1 MMPAGHPAAE
11 PRAVAGRSEPPD
23 RSEYTGPRMLLEE
36 IGGPEDL
43 RGLGPQDL
51 NRLCAEIREFLVG
64 AVSRTGGHLG
74 PNLGVVE
81 LSVALHRVFDSP
93 RDALVFDTGHQAYVH
108 KMLTG
113 RLDRFDTLR
122 QHGGLSGYPCRS
134 ESPHDI
140 VENSHASTGLSY
152 ALALA
157 TARQLT
163 GEPGKVICVIGDGA
177 LTGGMAYEALNNIG
191 HLRPEL
197 IVILND
203 NGRSYAPTVGG
214 IAENLGQLR
223 LSPTYEAAKDATGR
237 TLRHLPLVGDSAY
250 QAAKRV
256 KESLKQLVSTT
267 SLFETLGLKYGG
279 PIDGHDIPAL
289 ERALRDAA
297 AYRGPVVIHVVT
309 NKGNGYAPAVHDDV
323 DKYHG
328 VSAFN
333 PGDGSFASKAP
344 SWTDLFGEALLE
356 AAEEDPRIVAIT
368 AAMASSTGLLGF
380 AERFP
385 DRFFDVGIAEQ
396 HAVTFASGLAMKG
409 LRPVV
414 CIYSTFL
421 QRAFDQVTCDAS
433 LHRLPVT
440 FVIDR
445 AGITG
450 DDGPSHH
457 GLLDLAYL
465 RCVPGMV
472 VAAPSSPDEMRRML
486 ATALAHDGP
495 FAIRYPRGVAPGT
508 GTAALEPFDS
518 LDAAVRREGRD
529 VALLAVG
536 KMVGAALEAARR
548 LEAEEISATV
558 VDARFV
564 KPLDPRIAD
573 IAARHR
579 AVVTAEDGTL
589 MGGFGTAV
597 AELLAEAGI
606 SVPLRRLGVPDRFVE
621 HGAQALL
628 LAELGLDA
636 DGIARTARELLS
648 AATRDSVP
656 AA

>member
-1 MMPAGHPAAE
+1 
-11 PRAVAGRSEPPD
+11 
-23 RSEYTGPRMLLEE
+23 MLLDE
-36 IGGPEDL
+36 IRGPADL
-43 RGLGPQDL
+43 RDLGPHDL
-51 NRLCAEIREFLVG
+51 TRLCGEIRDFLIE

-81 LSVALHRVFDSP
+81 LTVALHRVFSSP
-93 RDALVFDTGHQAYVH
+93 QDALVFDTGHQAYVH

-113 RLDRFDTLR
+113 RLRDFDTLR
-122 QHGGLSGYPCRS
+122 QHGGLSGYPCRAES
-134 ESPHDI
+134 EHDV

-163 GEPGKVICVIGDGA
+163 GEAGKVVCVIGDGA

-191 HLRPEL
+191 HLHPEL
-197 IVILND
+197 IIILND

-267 SLFETLGLKYGG
+267 SIFETLGLKYGG
-279 PIDGHDIPAL
+279 PIDGHDIAAL

-297 AYRGPVVIHVVT
+297 SYRGPVVIHVVT
-309 NKGNGYAPAVHDDV
+309 NKGNGYAPAVHDEI
-323 DKYHG
+323 DKFHG
-328 VSAFN
+328 VSSFN
-333 PGDGSFASKAP
+333 PRDGSFAAAAP

-356 AAEEDPRIVAIT
+356 AAERDPRIVAIT

-396 HAVTFASGLAMKG
+396 HAVTFASGLALQG

-421 QRAFDQVTCDAS
+421 QRAFDQIACDAS

-440 FVIDR
+440 FVLDR

-450 DDGPSHH
+450 PDGPSHH
-457 GLLDLAYL
+457 GMLDLAFL
-465 RCVPGMV
+465 RCIPGMV

-486 ATALAHDGP
+486 ATALAHEGGP
-495 FAIRYPRGVAPGT
+495 FALRYPRGTAPAAA
-508 GTAALEPFDS
+508 TAALEP
-518 LDAAVRREGRD
+518 LPIGEAVVRRDGAD
-529 VALLAVG
+529 VAIMAVG
-536 KMVGAALEAARR
+536 KMVGVALDAARR
-548 LEAEEISATV
+548 LEGEGISASV

-564 KPLDPRIAD
+564 KPLDPRLAEIG
-573 IAARHR
+573 ARHR
-579 AVVTAEDGTL
+579 GVVTVEDGTTV
-589 MGGFGTAV
+589 GGFGSAV
-597 AELLAEAGI
+597 AELLAAAGTP
-606 SVPLRRLGVPDRFVE
+606 VPVRRLGIPDRFVE
-621 HGAQALL
+621 HGAQGLL
-628 LAELGLDA
+628 LASLGLDPEGVA
-636 DGIARTARELLS
+636 S
-648 AATRDSVP
+648 AAAEVLACGPSRPATSPRRAP

>member
-1 MMPAGHPAAE
+1 
-11 PRAVAGRSEPPD
+11 
-23 RSEYTGPRMLLEE
+23 MLLDE
-36 IGGPEDL
+36 ITCPDDL
-43 RGLGPQDL
+43 RELGPQDL
-51 NRLCAEIREFLVG
+51 TRLCAEIREFLVA
-64 AVSRTGGHLG
+64 AVSKTGGHLG

-81 LSVALHRVFDSP
+81 LTLAMHRVFHSP

-108 KMLTG
+108 KMVTG
-113 RLDRFDTLR
+113 RLSQFDRLR
-122 QHGGLSGYPCRS
+122 QRGGLSGYPNRAES
-134 ESPHDI
+134 EHDI
-140 VENSHASTGLSY
+140 VENSHASAGLSY

-163 GEPGKVICVIGDGA
+163 GEPGKVICVVGDGA
-177 LTGGMAYEALNNIG
+177 LTGGIAYEALNNIG
-191 HLRPEL
+191 HLRPDL

-214 IAENLGQLR
+214 LAENLGQLR

-267 SLFETLGLKYGG
+267 SIFETLGLKYGG
-279 PIDGHDIPAL
+279 PIDGHDIAAL

-297 AYRGPVVIHVVT
+297 AYRGPVIIHVVT
-309 NKGNGYAPAVHDDV
+309 NKGNGYAPAVQDEI

-328 VSAFN
+328 VSTFN
-333 PGDGSFASKAP
+333 PEDGSFATKAA
-344 SWTDLFGEALLE
+344 SWTDLFGDALLE
-356 AAEEDPRIVAIT
+356 AAEVDQRIVAIT

-414 CIYSTFL
+414 CIYSSFL
-421 QRAFDQVTCDAS
+421 QRAFDQVACDAC
-433 LHRLPVT
+433 LHNLPVT

-457 GLLDLAYL
+457 GMLDLAYL
-465 RCVPGMV
+465 RCIPNMV
-472 VAAPSSPDEMRRML
+472 VAAPSTPDEMRRML
-486 ATALAHDGP
+486 ATALAHEGP
-495 FAIRYPRGVAPGT
+495 FALRYPRGAAQAT
-508 GTAALEPFDS
+508 ATAAMKPLLIGRS
-518 LDAAVRREGRD
+518 LTRREGD
-529 VALLAVG
+529 DIAILAVG
-536 KMVGAALEAARR
+536 KMVGVALDAAHL
-548 LEAEEISATV
+548 LEAEGIEATV
-558 VDARFV
+558 VDGRFV
-564 KPLDPRIAD
+564 KPLDPHLTD
-573 IAARHR
+573 VAASHR
-579 AVVTAEDGTL
+579 AVLTVEDGTCV
-589 MGGFGTAV
+589 GGFGSAV
-597 AELLAEAGI
+597 AELLSDTGVA
-606 SVPLRRLGVPDRFVE
+606 VPVRRLGIPDRFVE

-628 LAELGLDA
+628 LHELGLDA
-636 DGIARTARELLS
+636 DGVATSAREVLATARH
-648 AATRDSVP
+648 DP
-656 AA
+656 ALA

>member
-1 MMPAGHPAAE
+1 
-11 PRAVAGRSEPPD
+11 
-23 RSEYTGPRMLLEE
+23 MLLDE
-36 IGGPEDL
+36 IRGPADL
-43 RGLGPQDL
+43 RDLGPQDL
-51 NRLCAEIREFLVG
+51 TRLCGEIRDFLIE

-81 LSVALHRVFDSP
+81 LTVALHRVFSSP
-93 RDALVFDTGHQAYVH
+93 QDALVFDTGHQAYVH

-113 RLDRFDTLR
+113 RLRDFETLR
-122 QHGGLSGYPCRS
+122 QHGGLSGYPSRAES
-134 ESPHDI
+134 EHDV

-157 TARQLT
+157 TARQIT
-163 GEPGKVICVIGDGA
+163 GEAGKVVCVIGDGA

-191 HLRPEL
+191 HLHPEL
-197 IVILND
+197 IIILND

-267 SLFETLGLKYGG
+267 SIFETLGLKYGG
-279 PIDGHDIPAL
+279 PIDGHDIAAL

-297 AYRGPVVIHVVT
+297 SYRGPVVIHVVT
-309 NKGNGYAPAVHDDV
+309 NKGNGYAPAVHDEI
-323 DKYHG
+323 DKFHG
-328 VSAFN
+328 VSSFN
-333 PGDGSFASKAP
+333 PRDGSFAAAAP

-356 AAEEDPRIVAIT
+356 AAERDPRIVAIT

-396 HAVTFASGLAMKG
+396 HAVTFASGLAMQG

-421 QRAFDQVTCDAS
+421 QRAFDQIACDAS

-440 FVIDR
+440 FVLDR

-450 DDGPSHH
+450 PDGQSHH
-457 GLLDLAYL
+457 GMLDLAFL
-465 RCVPGMV
+465 RCIPGMV

-486 ATALAHDGP
+486 ATALAHEGGP
-495 FAIRYPRGVAPGT
+495 FALRYPRGTAPAAA
-508 GTAALEPFDS
+508 TAALEP
-518 LDAAVRREGRD
+518 LPIGEAVVRRDGGD
-529 VALLAVG
+529 VAIMAVG
-536 KMVGAALEAARR
+536 KMVGVALDAARR
-548 LEAEEISATV
+548 LESEGISASV

-564 KPLDPRIAD
+564 KPLDPRLAE

-579 AVVTAEDGTL
+579 GVVTVEDGTTV
-589 MGGFGTAV
+589 GGFGSAV
-597 AELLAEAGI
+597 AELLAAAGTP
-606 SVPLRRLGVPDRFVE
+606 VPVRRLGIPDRFVE
-621 HGAQALL
+621 HGAQGLL
-628 LAELGLDA
+628 LASLGLDPEGVA
-636 DGIARTARELLS
+636 S
-648 AATRDSVP
+648 AAAEVLACGPSRPATSPRRAP